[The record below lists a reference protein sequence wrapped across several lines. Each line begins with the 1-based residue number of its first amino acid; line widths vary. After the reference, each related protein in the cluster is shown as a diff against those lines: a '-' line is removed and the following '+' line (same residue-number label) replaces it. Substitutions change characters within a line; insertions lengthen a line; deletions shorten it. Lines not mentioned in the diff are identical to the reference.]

1 MWDTTGLLN
10 PSMGTA
16 DTCVLG
22 DQPTFCPG
30 WKATCWR
37 PELPGALRTSLGCSW
52 QDASLEAT
60 KGWGA
65 APSSSSAWGSE
76 GGAAPGAPNTRAPRR
91 DRLPRRRDRTLAMLL
106 PFLGRQ
112 RRHRVL
118 YLVSGESGRCPPHSQ
133 SPWVSMKN
141 DESFLS
147 NFYNGFPSTK
157 AKHLLRGGHWEHPD
171 KQKNKSLKK
180 RLPRGTPVSWTV
192 FQAFFYTTVYILAFL
207 KKQHHGLVNREFSLI
222 LCRLYCIINCYS
234 TKTLLGDTAVFS

>member
-1 MWDTTGLLN
+1 
-10 PSMGTA
+10 MGTA

-37 PELPGALRTSLGCSW
+37 PEVPGALRTSLGCSW

-76 GGAAPGAPNTRAPRR
+76 GGAAPGGPNTRAPRR

-118 YLVSGESGRCPPHSQ
+118 YQVSGESGRCPPHNQ

-147 NFYNGFPSTK
+147 NFT
-157 AKHLLRGGHWEHPD
+157 
-171 KQKNKSLKK
+171 
-180 RLPRGTPVSWTV
+180 TV
-192 FQAFFYTTVYILAFL
+192 FLLQKLNTCYEEDIENILISRKTNHSRRDFPE
-207 KKQHHGLVNREFSLI
+207 KHPFPGQCS
-222 LCRLYCIINCYS
+222 RLSS
-234 TKTLLGDTAVFS
+234 TQWFTYLHF